1 MVWIILAL
9 LGGAFIGYVIAALLG
24 ASAWSEFRNL
34 VDKWRYDARG
44 WNPYADDLE
53 RLLNGDRTVLE
64 VKK

>member
-9 LGGAFIGYVIAALLG
+9 LGGAFIGYVIAALL
-24 ASAWSEFRNL
+24 SAWTFDEFRQL
-34 VDKWRYDARG
+34 VIKWRYDARG